1 MLTLAQFYA
10 TALAL
15 EPLFPDL
22 GSSFCSAIA
31 LPPMEAIISVTSSMQ
46 SEQMMSPALME
57 IANVMQYPLHVAQQ
71 YRSRAVQL
79 QQMAISQ
86 EMSFTGISPTTMGSA
101 SVGNLSPAFAPPAL
115 HYSHSQASS
124 ATQSPFLEV
133 PSTHPGFS
141 YGTQGWGAVP
151 SPGLPA
157 QNYQTQDEQL
167 YSYFSLN
174 NLGGGFVP
182 SPIWT

>member
-31 LPPMEAIISVTSSMQ
+31 LPPMEAIISVTNSMQ

-71 YRSRAVQL
+71 YRSRAVQI

-86 EMSFTGISPTTMGSA
+86 GMSFTGISPATMGSA

-115 HYSHSQASS
+115 HYSHSQAPS

-133 PSTHPGFS
+133 PPTHPGFS

-167 YSYFSLN
+167 YGYLSSN